1 MAFIPTNQK
10 LFPFLLIIIT
20 TSFLLLAPII
30 LVNSDKIVSFNFPK
44 FTGNESTLTLQGDAL
59 IYYDQVYLTG
69 YYLPKRAVGR
79 LLYSTPVPIWDKTT
93 GNVASFVTSFTFLLE
108 FQKTSVPA
116 DGLIFFIAPPNSVI
130 PNNATSGNLGVV
142 DPNTAFNRFV
152 GVEFDNYVNEWDPDY
167 PHIGIDVNSLISS
180 KTVVW
185 KPLTDRHVKVSI
197 AYDSSSKILSVVLT
211 DDNGQFATV
220 AQVVDL
226 KAVLPETVTIGI
238 SASTSEFCRQIH
250 NIYAWSFTS
259 TLKTTISSITS
270 NNTNNLASYA

>member
-10 LFPFLLIIIT
+10 LFPSLLLIIT
-20 TSFLLLAPII
+20 TSFLLLAPIP
-30 LVNSDKIVSFNFPK
+30 VNSDKIVSFDFPK
-44 FTGNESTLTLQGDAL
+44 FTGNESALTLQGDAF
-59 IYYDQVYLTG
+59 IAYDQVYLTG
-69 YYLPKRAVGR
+69 YAHPKRAVGR
-79 LLYSTPVPIWDKTT
+79 LLYSTPVPLWDKTT
-93 GNVASFVTSFTFLLE
+93 GNVASFVTSFAFLLN
-108 FQKTSVPA
+108 FQKTIVPA

-130 PNNATSGNLGVV
+130 PNNAAGGNLGVV

-167 PHIGIDVNSLISS
+167 AHIGIDVNSLISS

-185 KPLTDRHVKVSI
+185 KPLHGYYVKVSI

-211 DDNGQFATV
+211 DQSGQLATV

-238 SASTSEFCRQIH
+238 SASTSELCRQIQ